1 MDGDIQSAQP
11 ANQVGKASAFGDDA
25 LYGFSSDSEDDSFL
39 SENELLS
46 SFLNPPPKSHLK
58 AYNKSKGSK

>member
-1 MDGDIQSAQP
+1 MDVDAHIAQP
-11 ANQVGKASAFGDDA
+11 ANQVGKACAFGDDG

-46 SFLNPPPKSHLK
+46 SFLNPPPKSQLK
-58 AYNKSKGSK
+58 AYNKS